1 MSLADDLKQWDRTIQ
16 APLRF
21 TIMALLDDVDA
32 LGFADIRAAS
42 ESSAPTLSKQ
52 LTVLENA
59 GYVQVSKITRGR
71 RVLTEVSATSEGR
84 QAYRQQLELLRR
96 IATR

>member
-1 MSLADDLKQWDRTIQ
+1 MSLADDLRQWDKVIQ

-21 TIMALLDDVDA
+21 TVMALLDDVDA
-32 LGFADIRAAS
+32 LGFSDIRVAS
-42 ESSAPTLSKQ
+42 EASAPTLSKQ

-59 GYVQVSKITRGR
+59 GYVHVSKVTRGR
-71 RVLTEVSATSEGR
+71 RVFTEVSATPEGR

-96 IATR
+96 IASR